1 MHLWGVPPHA
11 PNMQIWGQYAREARH
26 FMSRPPYKAR
36 HANVWGLMHKRSS
49 LVFGTF
55 LMLYYYILPN
65 NRSWAWLTSLS
76 NGVIHVCVHCT
87 NVNTMTPPKMSIL
100 GG

>member
-1 MHLWGVPPHA
+1 MRG
-11 PNMQIWGQYAREARH
+11 
-26 FMSRPPYKAR
+26 R

-49 LVFGTF
+49 LVLGTF

-76 NGVIHVCVHCT
+76 NGEIHVCVHCT

-100 GG
+100 GGVSGWVVRVILVYHVYEWMGG